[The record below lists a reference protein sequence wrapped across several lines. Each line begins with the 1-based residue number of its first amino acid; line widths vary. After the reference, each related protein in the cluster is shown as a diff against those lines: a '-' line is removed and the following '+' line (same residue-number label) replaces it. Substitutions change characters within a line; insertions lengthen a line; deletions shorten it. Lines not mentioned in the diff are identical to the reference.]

1 MITKE
6 QLKSKFLPMH
16 MGAMASMLY
25 LKCFDVIDE
34 HQVPNACNGLM
45 ANFLLYQYN
54 FHDENNTEF
63 LNPNEKICVD
73 NLAEEAV
80 ALIVA
85 ETSLIPIPITRG
97 DLDAIVWALQI
108 MSNLFKF
115 DQILRFPF

>member
-16 MGAMASMLY
+16 MGIMASKRY
-25 LKCFDVIDE
+25 LKYFDVIDE

-54 FHDENNTEF
+54 FHDKF

-85 ETSLIPIPITRG
+85 ETSHIAIPITQR

-108 MSNLFKF
+108 MSDLIKF